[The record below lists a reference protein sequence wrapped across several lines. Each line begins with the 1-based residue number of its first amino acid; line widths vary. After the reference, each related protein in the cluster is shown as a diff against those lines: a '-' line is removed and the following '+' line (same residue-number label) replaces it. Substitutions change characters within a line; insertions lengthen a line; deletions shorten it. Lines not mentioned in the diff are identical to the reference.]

1 MLLKRLVLATA
12 GGLLLLAIVASPL
25 ISLPAVQ
32 HSATVV
38 ITADGPPGTA
48 GDGNGRTRT

>member
-1 MLLKRLVLATA
+1 MSLRRFGLATA
-12 GGLLLLAIVASPL
+12 GDLLLLVIVATLL
-25 ISLPAVQ
+25 ITLPAVQ